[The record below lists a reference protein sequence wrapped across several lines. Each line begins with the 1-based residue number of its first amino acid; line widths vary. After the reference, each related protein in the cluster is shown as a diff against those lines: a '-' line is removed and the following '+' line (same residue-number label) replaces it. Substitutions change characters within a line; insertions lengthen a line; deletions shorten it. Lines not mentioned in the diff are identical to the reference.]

1 MAGMSAPVAA
11 SWDRI
16 EKWLR
21 GNASDIPLPP
31 PAEASA
37 LAAAEVAVGHPFP
50 GDLVESLLRHD
61 GAPRSLVPS
70 RWTLLPLDTAVDT
83 WHRNTEALAARQAAE
98 VDDAG
103 DEDDED
109 WSEVGEGG
117 EDAFWGWN
125 PAWLPI
131 AVDGS
136 GCHLVVELRE
146 GSRRGVVGV
155 LDPESDPRFEGYG
168 TWPSTAALLEGTANA
183 LHGDDPVWKP
193 AIESWGLDWTR

>member
-1 MAGMSAPVAA
+1 MSAPVAA

-16 EKWLR
+16 EKWL
-21 GNASDIPLPP
+21 GSNASDIPLPA
-31 PAEASA
+31 PAAVPA
-37 LAAAEVAVGHPFP
+37 LAAAEVAVGYAFP
-50 GDLVESLLRHD
+50 RDLVESLLRHD

-83 WHRNTEALAARQAAE
+83 WRRNTEELAARQAAE
-98 VDDAG
+98 VDDMS
-103 DEDDED
+103 DED
-109 WSEVGEGG
+109 WSEVEEGE
-117 EDAFWGWN
+117 EDAFWGWS

-146 GSRRGVVGV
+146 GSRHGAVGV
-155 LDPESDPRFEGYG
+155 LDPESNPRFEGSG

-183 LHGDDPVWKP
+183 LHGDVPVWKP
-193 AIESWGLDWTR
+193 TIESWGIDWTR